1 MNRASLSQQGGFFSI
16 ATTPIIMNHSNRSVS
31 LFRQHLLTIKN
42 RGSTARRLQSG
53 GNSSGSPAPAATT
66 MEPAADSA
74 AAAAAADRLAYL
86 RKANDQMQKYYATRE
101 LMRQGK
107 LKPHPA
113 NAKLLESSSQSDG
126 TTAIQAGILIFF
138 LVAFAATPFIGKK
151 IASDSEFRAQYIPS
165 WYDFTIPKPER
176 PWTRQE
182 IHEQIVA
189 VERHLMERAQRGEFT
204 DAKLDDLRSS
214 MNNETSGDNTVE
226 DKRQRAW
233 DRLHPGLADDE
244 DVNEAQ

>member
-1 MNRASLSQQGGFFSI
+1 
-16 ATTPIIMNHSNRSVS
+16 MNHGNRSVS
-31 LFRQHLLTIKN
+31 LLRRYLVTINN
-42 RGSTARRLQSG
+42 RGSDVRRLQSG
-53 GNSSGSPAPAATT
+53 GNSNGSPPPATTT
-66 MEPAADSA
+66 MEPAAADSS

-214 MNNETSGDNTVE
+214 MNNNENSGDNNVE